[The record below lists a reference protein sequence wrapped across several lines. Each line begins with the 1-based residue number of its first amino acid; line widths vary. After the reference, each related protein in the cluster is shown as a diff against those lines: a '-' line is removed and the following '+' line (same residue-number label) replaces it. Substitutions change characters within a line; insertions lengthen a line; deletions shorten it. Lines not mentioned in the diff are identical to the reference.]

1 MADTPAAPG
10 QGNTVPGTQGET
22 QEAKAPQAPQA
33 PAGEPEQGKTLL
45 GGAAEGKPDAQGK
58 TVPEGEKTAEP
69 EKEGIPEKYE
79 FQLPEGMEPDT
90 KLIEE
95 FTPLARELK
104 LGQEGA
110 QKLADLYAK
119 KVAEQVQAQTE
130 HALEYMN
137 TDAMTAEADPE
148 YGGDKLKVSLAAA
161 ESFLKIV
168 DSEGKFTRHL
178 NEKQF
183 ISRNDPELIRI
194 LVKAGQM
201 ISEDQTPGGR
211 FAGHPKD
218 PAEVLYPSMGKTS

>member
-1 MADTPAAPG
+1 MPETSAPG
-10 QGNTVPGTQGET
+10 QGNTVPGTQEGT
-22 QEAKAPQAPQA
+22 QEAKAPQAQQA
-33 PAGEPEQGKTLL
+33 QTGAPEQGKTLL
-45 GGAAEGKPDAQGK
+45 GAAEGKPDAQGK

-95 FTPLARELK
+95 FTPIARELK

-119 KVAEQVQAQTE
+119 KVAGQIQAQTE

-137 TDAMTAEADPE
+137 TDAKTAEADPE

-168 DSEGKFTRHL
+168 DQEGKFTRHL

-218 PAEVLYPSMGKTS
+218 PAEVLYPSMGKKS